1 MAGKPIEP
9 CRINSV
15 EPESNLP
22 RALGRVSGRML
33 RRNRIVNAGIE
44 AGKTTAVAAGKAA
57 RRLWLEVTGFVFGV
71 FAVIGAGA
79 TIREWTG
86 GADRTRIWTGVAFT
100 LMFAYFCASSFLA
113 SRRSR

>member
-1 MAGKPIEP
+1 MP
-9 CRINSV
+9 CKINSV
-15 EPESNLP
+15 APDSNLP

-33 RRNRIVNAGIE
+33 RRNRVVNAGIE

-71 FAVIGAGA
+71 FAVVGVGA

-86 GADRTRIWTGVAFT
+86 GADKTRVWAGVAFT
-100 LMFAYFCASSFLA
+100 LVFAYFCVSSFLS